1 MNKLLKPGRKAGFF
15 YGQTERRVAAL
26 ERRELYTPV
35 HTDVIPSRYP
45 IVSALKQGS

>member
-15 YGQTERRVAAL
+15 YGQTERRVAAP

-35 HTDVIPSRYP
+35 HTDVIQARSP
-45 IVSALKQGS
+45 IISAFKQGC